1 MIYEVAIFAIFADMD
16 SLRGKIDMR
25 RGQMWLYAVI
35 FVAAGVLFYLR
46 SVPNIPMED
55 NLVFSFVKFN
65 VEDAACDYEPVPI
78 SGVADIMQSLRDMYQ
93 GSNGRMPVHFLVILF
108 MGIIGVET
116 FYVVNSVAFLIVAY
130 LAGVF
135 IFTRRGLTPF
145 RLLATMI
152 VLLYCM
158 PQTESLWFCP
168 AYGINYLWSL
178 GATLLFLLIW
188 RRDSMLCWW
197 QVALLCPL
205 CYLLGWTHEAF
216 VVPVS
221 CALLLAY
228 ATRYRKVKSSAAILA
243 LAYIAGT
250 ATLLSAPAVWSRA
263 DGSVGN
269 FPGLASWTVNAIG
282 GLLTNLPF
290 DLSVAAMLW
299 MLCRHKSDFK
309 HFCSR
314 NFVVL
319 AIMFFATGMV
329 LVLASGFTRGSLALS
344 FFSVVVVLRILAMYV
359 RWEARWY
366 VTASVLALFV
376 IHQSAIAVEARR
388 HYLHYKEMVADFL
401 ASPTGTV
408 VYEPLPVAIPLTQP
422 WVEPWAIDV
431 SSGNIFDRARE
442 KCIMFYYRHP
452 WHKPLRVVPPAEARV
467 LSRPE
472 KFFIPANRVPGTGAF
487 YTVDG
492 IDHLLRRADD
502 DSAENH
508 TFTVRYDFSDG
519 GAGLPL
525 RKRLKYRLYGLP
537 ETETLSSGNF
547 TFGGHEYTAVG
558 KETTLKVAAVD
569 MD

>member
-1 MIYEVAIFAIFADMD
+1 MSEAEYKCDPAAVSSGAIGRNSKLWLYVAIFLV
-16 SLRGKIDMR
+16 S
-25 RGQMWLYAVI
+25 
-35 FVAAGVLFYLR
+35 GVLFYLR
-46 SVPNIPMED
+46 STPNIPMED
-55 NLVFSFVKFN
+55 NLDFSFVKFD
-65 VEDAACDYEPVPI
+65 VEYAACDYEPVPI
-78 SGVADIMQSLRDMYQ
+78 SGVDDIMYSLRDMYN
-93 GSNGRMPVHFLVILF
+93 GSNGRMPVHFLVMLF

-116 FYVVNSVAFLIVAY
+116 FYVVNSVVFLIVAY

-135 IFTRRGLTPF
+135 IFSRRGLTPF

-178 GATLLFLLIW
+178 GGTLLFLLIW
-188 RRDSMLCWW
+188 RRDRMLGWW

-228 ATRYRKVKSSAAILA
+228 AARYRRVKSSAAILA

-250 ATLLSAPAVWSRA
+250 VTLLSAPAVWSRA

-282 GLLTNLPF
+282 GLLSNLPF
-290 DLSVAAMLW
+290 DISVAAMLW
-299 MLCRHKSDFK
+299 MLCRHKSDFRR
-309 HFCSR
+309 FCRR

-319 AIMFFATGMV
+319 AVMFFATGMV
-329 LVLASGFTRGSLALS
+329 FVLASGFTRGSLALS
-344 FFSVVVVLRILAMYV
+344 FFSVVVVLRILVMYV
-359 RWEARWY
+359 RWKARWY
-366 VTASVLALFV
+366 VTASVLAIFV

-388 HYLHYKEMVADFL
+388 HYLYYREMVADFL

-431 SSGNIFDRARE
+431 SSDNIFDRARE
-442 KCIMFYYRHP
+442 KSIMFYYRHP
-452 WHKPLRVVPPAEARV
+452 WHKPLRIVAPAEAQL
-467 LSRPE
+467 LSHPE
-472 KFFIPANRVPGTGAF
+472 PFFVPANRVPGTGGF

-492 IDHLLRRADD
+492 IDHLLRRADG
-502 DSAENH
+502 DSAQEH
-508 TFTVRYDFSDG
+508 TFTATYDFSDG

-525 RKRLKYRLYGLP
+525 RKRLKYRLYGPP
-537 ETETLSSGNF
+537 EPETLSSGTF
-547 TFGGHEYTAVG
+547 TFGGHEYTAVS
-558 KETTLKVAAVD
+558 KEPTLKVAAVD

>member
-1 MIYEVAIFAIFADMD
+1 MSEAEYKCDPAAVSSGAIGRNSKLWLYVAIFLV
-16 SLRGKIDMR
+16 S
-25 RGQMWLYAVI
+25 
-35 FVAAGVLFYLR
+35 GVSFYLR
-46 SVPNIPMED
+46 STPNIPMED
-55 NLVFSFVKFN
+55 NLDFSFVKFD
-65 VEDAACDYEPVPI
+65 VEYAACDYEPVPI
-78 SGVADIMQSLRDMYQ
+78 SGVDDIMYSLRDMYN
-93 GSNGRMPVHFLVILF
+93 GSNGRMPVHFLVMLF

-116 FYVVNSVAFLIVAY
+116 FYVVNSLVFLIVAY
-130 LAGVF
+130 LADVF
-135 IFTRRGLTPF
+135 IFSRHGLTPF
-145 RLLATMI
+145 RLLAIMI

-158 PQTESLWFCP
+158 PQTKSLWFCP

-188 RRDSMLCWW
+188 RRDRMLGWW

-228 ATRYRKVKSSAAILA
+228 AARYRRVKSSAAILA

-250 ATLLSAPAVWSRA
+250 VALLSAPAVWSRA

-282 GLLTNLPF
+282 GLLSNLPF
-290 DLSVAAMLW
+290 DISVAAMLW
-299 MLCRHKSDFK
+299 MICTRKSDFRR
-309 HFCSR
+309 FCRR

-319 AIMFFATGMV
+319 AVMFFATGMV
-329 LVLASGFTRGSLALS
+329 FVLASGFTRGSLALS
-344 FFSVVVVLRILAMYV
+344 FFSVVVVLRILVMYV
-359 RWEARWY
+359 RWKARWY
-366 VTASVLALFV
+366 VTASVLAIFV

-388 HYLHYKEMVADFL
+388 HYLHYREMVADFL

-431 SSGNIFDRARE
+431 SSDNIFDRARE
-442 KCIMFYYRHP
+442 KSIMFYYRHP
-452 WHKPLRVVPPAEARV
+452 WHKPLRIVPPAEAQL

-472 KFFIPANRVPGTGAF
+472 EFFIPANRVPGTGGF

-492 IDHLLRRADD
+492 IDHLLRRADG
-502 DSAENH
+502 DSAQEH
-508 TFTVRYDFSDG
+508 TFTATYDFSDG

-525 RKRLKYRLYGLP
+525 RKRLKYRLYGPP
-537 ETETLSSGNF
+537 EPQPLSSGTF
-547 TFGGHEYTAVG
+547 TFDGHEYTAVS
-558 KETTLKVAAVD
+558 KEPTLKVAAVD

>member
-1 MIYEVAIFAIFADMD
+1 MSEAEYKCDPAAVSTGAIGRNSKLWLYVAIFLV
-16 SLRGKIDMR
+16 S
-25 RGQMWLYAVI
+25 
-35 FVAAGVLFYLR
+35 GVLFYLR
-46 SVPNIPMED
+46 STPNIPMED
-55 NLVFSFVKFN
+55 NLDFSFVKFD
-65 VEDAACDYEPVPI
+65 VEYADCDYEPVPI
-78 SGVADIMQSLRDMYQ
+78 SGVDDIMYSLRDMYN
-93 GSNGRMPVHFLVILF
+93 GSNGRMPVHFLVMLF

-116 FYVVNSVAFLIVAY
+116 FYVVNSLVFLIVSY

-135 IFTRRGLTPF
+135 IFSRRGLTPF

-178 GATLLFLLIW
+178 GSTLLFLLIW
-188 RRDSMLCWW
+188 RRDRALGWW

-205 CYLLGWTHEAF
+205 CYILGWTHEAF

-228 ATRYRKVKSSAAILA
+228 AARYRRVKSSAAILA

-250 ATLLSAPAVWSRA
+250 VALLSAPAVWSRA

-282 GLLTNLPF
+282 GLLSNLPF
-290 DLSVAAMLW
+290 DISVAAMLW
-299 MLCRHKSDFK
+299 MLCRHKSDFRR
-309 HFCSR
+309 FCRR

-319 AIMFFATGMV
+319 AVMFFATGMV

-344 FFSVVVVLRILAMYV
+344 FFSVVVVLRILVMYV
-359 RWEARWY
+359 RWKARWY
-366 VTASVLALFV
+366 VTASVLAIFV

-388 HYLHYKEMVADFL
+388 HYLYYREMVADFL

-431 SSGNIFDRARE
+431 SSDNIFDRARE
-442 KCIMFYYRHP
+442 KSIMFYYRHP
-452 WHKPLRVVPPAEARV
+452 WHKPLRIVAPAEAQL
-467 LSRPE
+467 LSHPE
-472 KFFIPANRVPGTGAF
+472 PFFVPANRVPGTGGF

-492 IDHLLRRADD
+492 IDHLLRRADG
-502 DSAENH
+502 DSAQEH
-508 TFTVRYDFSDG
+508 TFTATYDFSDG

-525 RKRLKYRLYGLP
+525 RKRLKYRLYGPP
-537 ETETLSSGNF
+537 EPETLSSGTF
-547 TFGGHEYTAVG
+547 TFGGHEYTAVS
-558 KETTLKVAAVD
+558 KEPTLKVAAVD

>member
-1 MIYEVAIFAIFADMD
+1 MSEAEYKCDPAAVSSGAIGRNSKLWLYVAIFLV
-16 SLRGKIDMR
+16 S
-25 RGQMWLYAVI
+25 
-35 FVAAGVLFYLR
+35 GVLFYLR
-46 SVPNIPMED
+46 STPNIPMED
-55 NLVFSFVKFN
+55 NLDFSFVKFD
-65 VEDAACDYEPVPI
+65 VEYADCDYEPVPI
-78 SGVADIMQSLRDMYQ
+78 SGVDDIMYSLRDMYN
-93 GSNGRMPVHFLVILF
+93 GSNGRMPVHFLVMLF

-116 FYVVNSVAFLIVAY
+116 FYVVNSVVFLIVAY

-135 IFTRRGLTPF
+135 IFSRRGLTPF

-178 GATLLFLLIW
+178 GGTLLFLLIW
-188 RRDSMLCWW
+188 RRDRMLGWW

-228 ATRYRKVKSSAAILA
+228 AARYRRVKSSAAILA

-250 ATLLSAPAVWSRA
+250 VTLLSAPAVWSRA

-282 GLLTNLPF
+282 GLLSNLPF
-290 DLSVAAMLW
+290 DISVAAMLW
-299 MLCRHKSDFK
+299 MLCRHKSDFRR
-309 HFCSR
+309 FCRR

-319 AIMFFATGMV
+319 AVMFFATGMV
-329 LVLASGFTRGSLALS
+329 FVLASGFTRGSLALS

-359 RWEARWY
+359 RWKARWY
-366 VTASVLALFV
+366 VTASVLAIFV

-388 HYLHYKEMVADFL
+388 HYLHYREMVADFL

-431 SSGNIFDRARE
+431 SSDNIFDRARE
-442 KCIMFYYRHP
+442 KSIMFYYRHP
-452 WHKPLRVVPPAEARV
+452 WHKPLRIVAPAEAQL
-467 LSRPE
+467 LSHPE
-472 KFFIPANRVPGTGAF
+472 PFFVPANRVPGTGGF

-492 IDHLLRRADD
+492 IDHLLRRADG
-502 DSAENH
+502 DSAQEH
-508 TFTVRYDFSDG
+508 TFTATYDFSDD
-519 GAGLPL
+519 GAALPL
-525 RKRLKYRLYGLP
+525 RKRLKYRLYGPP
-537 ETETLSSGNF
+537 EPETLSSGTF
-547 TFGGHEYTAVG
+547 TFGGHEYTAVS
-558 KETTLKVAAVD
+558 KEPTLKVAAVD

>member
-1 MIYEVAIFAIFADMD
+1 MSEAEYKCDPAAVSTGAIGRNSKLWLYVAIFLV
-16 SLRGKIDMR
+16 S
-25 RGQMWLYAVI
+25 
-35 FVAAGVLFYLR
+35 GVSFYLR
-46 SVPNIPMED
+46 STPNIPMED
-55 NLVFSFVKFN
+55 NLDFSFVKFD
-65 VEDAACDYEPVPI
+65 VEYADCDYEPVPI
-78 SGVADIMQSLRDMYQ
+78 SGVDDIMYSLRDMYN
-93 GSNGRMPVHFLVILF
+93 GSNGRMPVHFLVMLF

-116 FYVVNSVAFLIVAY
+116 FYVVNSVVFLIVAY

-135 IFTRRGLTPF
+135 IFSRRGLTPF

-178 GATLLFLLIW
+178 GGTLLFLLIW
-188 RRDSMLCWW
+188 RRDRMLGWW

-228 ATRYRKVKSSAAILA
+228 AARYRRVKSSAAILA

-250 ATLLSAPAVWSRA
+250 VTLLSAPAVWSRA

-282 GLLTNLPF
+282 GLLSNLPF
-290 DLSVAAMLW
+290 DISVAAMLW
-299 MLCRHKSDFK
+299 MLCRHKSDFRR
-309 HFCSR
+309 FCRR

-319 AIMFFATGMV
+319 AVMFFATGMV
-329 LVLASGFTRGSLALS
+329 FVLASGFTRGSLALS
-344 FFSVVVVLRILAMYV
+344 FFSVVVVLRILVMYV
-359 RWEARWY
+359 RWKARWY
-366 VTASVLALFV
+366 VTASVLAIFV

-388 HYLHYKEMVADFL
+388 HYLYYREMVADFL

-431 SSGNIFDRARE
+431 SSDNIFDRARE
-442 KCIMFYYRHP
+442 KSIMFYYRHP
-452 WHKPLRVVPPAEARV
+452 WHKPLRIVAPAEAQL
-467 LSRPE
+467 LSHPE
-472 KFFIPANRVPGTGAF
+472 PFFVPANRVPGTGGF

-492 IDHLLRRADD
+492 IDHLLRRADG
-502 DSAENH
+502 DSAQEH
-508 TFTVRYDFSDG
+508 TFTATYDFSDD
-519 GAGLPL
+519 GAALPL
-525 RKRLKYRLYGLP
+525 RKRLKYRLYGPP
-537 ETETLSSGNF
+537 EPETLSSGTF
-547 TFGGHEYTAVG
+547 TFGGHEYTAVS
-558 KETTLKVAAVD
+558 KEPTLKVAAVD

>member
-1 MIYEVAIFAIFADMD
+1 MSEAEYKCDPAAVSSGAIGRNSKLWLYVAIFLV
-16 SLRGKIDMR
+16 S
-25 RGQMWLYAVI
+25 
-35 FVAAGVLFYLR
+35 GVSFYLR
-46 SVPNIPMED
+46 STPNIPMED
-55 NLVFSFVKFN
+55 NLDFSFVKFD
-65 VEDAACDYEPVPI
+65 VEYAACDYEPVPI
-78 SGVADIMQSLRDMYQ
+78 SGVEDIMYSLRDMYN
-93 GSNGRMPVHFLVILF
+93 GSNGRMPVHFLVMLF

-116 FYVVNSVAFLIVAY
+116 FYVVNSLVFLIVSY

-135 IFTRRGLTPF
+135 IFSRRGLTPF
-145 RLLATMI
+145 RLLSTMI

-188 RRDSMLCWW
+188 RRDRMLGWW

-228 ATRYRKVKSSAAILA
+228 AARYRRVKSSAAILA

-250 ATLLSAPAVWSRA
+250 VTLLSAPAVWSRA

-282 GLLTNLPF
+282 GLLSNLPF
-290 DLSVAAMLW
+290 DISVAAMLW
-299 MLCRHKSDFK
+299 MLCRHKSDFRR
-309 HFCSR
+309 FCRR

-319 AIMFFATGMV
+319 AVMFFATGMV
-329 LVLASGFTRGSLALS
+329 FVLASGFTRGSLALS
-344 FFSVVVVLRILAMYV
+344 FFSVVVVLRILVMYV
-359 RWEARWY
+359 RWKARWY
-366 VTASVLALFV
+366 VTASVLAIFV

-388 HYLHYKEMVADFL
+388 HYLYYREMVADFL

-431 SSGNIFDRARE
+431 SSDNIFDRARE
-442 KCIMFYYRHP
+442 KSIMFYYRHP
-452 WHKPLRVVPPAEARV
+452 WHKPLRIVAPAEAQL
-467 LSRPE
+467 LSHPE
-472 KFFIPANRVPGTGAF
+472 PFFVPANRVPGTGGF

-492 IDHLLRRADD
+492 IDHLLRRADG
-502 DSAENH
+502 DSAQEH
-508 TFTVRYDFSDG
+508 TFTATYDFSDD
-519 GAGLPL
+519 GAALPL
-525 RKRLKYRLYGLP
+525 RKRLKYRLYGPP
-537 ETETLSSGNF
+537 EPETLSSGTF
-547 TFGGHEYTAVG
+547 TFGGHEYTAVS
-558 KETTLKVAAVD
+558 KEPTLKVAAVD

>member
-1 MIYEVAIFAIFADMD
+1 
-16 SLRGKIDMR
+16 
-25 RGQMWLYAVI
+25 
-35 FVAAGVLFYLR
+35 
-46 SVPNIPMED
+46 
-55 NLVFSFVKFN
+55 
-65 VEDAACDYEPVPI
+65 
-78 SGVADIMQSLRDMYQ
+78 
-93 GSNGRMPVHFLVILF
+93 
-108 MGIIGVET
+108 
-116 FYVVNSVAFLIVAY
+116 
-130 LAGVF
+130 
-135 IFTRRGLTPF
+135 
-145 RLLATMI
+145 
-152 VLLYCM
+152 
-158 PQTESLWFCP
+158 
-168 AYGINYLWSL
+168 
-178 GATLLFLLIW
+178 
-188 RRDSMLCWW
+188 MLCWW

-228 ATRYRKVKSSAAILA
+228 AARYRRVKSSAAVLA

-282 GLLTNLPF
+282 GLLSNLPF
-290 DLSVAAMLW
+290 DMSVAAMLW

-309 HFCSR
+309 RFCRR

-319 AIMFFATGMV
+319 AVMFFATGMV
-329 LVLASGFTRGSLALS
+329 FVLASGFTRGSLALS

-359 RWEARWY
+359 RWKARWY
-366 VTASVLALFV
+366 VTASVLAIFV

-388 HYLHYKEMVADFL
+388 HYLHYREMVADFL

-472 KFFIPANRVPGTGAF
+472 EFFIPANRVPGTGGF

-492 IDHLLRRADD
+492 IDHLLRRADG

-508 TFTVRYDFSDG
+508 TFTATYDFSDG
-519 GAGLPL
+519 GAALPL
-525 RKRLKYRLYGLP
+525 RKRLKYRLYGPP
-537 ETETLSSGNF
+537 EPQPLSSGTF
-547 TFGGHEYTAVG
+547 TFGGHEYTAVS
-558 KETTLKVAAVD
+558 KEPTLKVAAVD

>member
-1 MIYEVAIFAIFADMD
+1 MRYEVAIFAIFAGMD

-25 RGQMWLYAVI
+25 RGQMWLYIAI
-35 FVAAGVLFYLR
+35 FVAAGVVFYLR

-55 NLVFSFVKFN
+55 NLDFSFVKFDV
-65 VEDAACDYEPVPI
+65 VEAPYAYEPVPI
-78 SGVADIMQSLRDMYQ
+78 SGIQDIMVSLRDMYQ
-93 GSNGRMPVHFLVILF
+93 GSNGRMPVHFMVMLF
-108 MGIIGVET
+108 MGIVGVET
-116 FYVVNSVAFLIVAY
+116 FYVVNSLVFLIVSY

-145 RLLATMI
+145 KSLATVI

-188 RRDSMLCWW
+188 RRDRMLCWW

-205 CYLLGWTHEAF
+205 CYLLGWSHEAF
-216 VVPVS
+216 DVPVS

-228 ATRYRKVKSSAAILA
+228 AIRYRRVRSSAAILA

-309 HFCSR
+309 RFCRR

-319 AIMFFATGMV
+319 AIIFFATGMV

-359 RWEARWY
+359 RWKARWY

-388 HYLHYKEMVADFL
+388 HYLHYREMVADFL

-408 VYEPLPVAIPLTQP
+408 VYEPLPVAIPLTEP

-431 SSGNIFDRARE
+431 SSGSLFDRARE
-442 KCIMFYYRHP
+442 KSIMYYYRHP
-452 WHKPLRVVPPAEARV
+452 WHKPLRVVPPADARV

-472 KFFIPANRVPGTGAF
+472 DFFIPANRVPGTGEF

-492 IDHLLRRADD
+492 IDHLLRRADG
-502 DSAENH
+502 DSAQEH
-508 TFTVRYDFSDG
+508 TFTVRYDFSDD
-519 GAGLPL
+519 GASLPL
-525 RKRLKYRLYGLP
+525 RKQLKYRLYGLP
-537 ETETLSSGNF
+537 EHESLSSGTF

>member
-1 MIYEVAIFAIFADMD
+1 MSEAEYKCDPAAVSSGAIGRNSKLWLYVAIFLV
-16 SLRGKIDMR
+16 S
-25 RGQMWLYAVI
+25 
-35 FVAAGVLFYLR
+35 GVSFYLR
-46 SVPNIPMED
+46 STPNIPMED
-55 NLVFSFVKFN
+55 NLDFSFVKFD
-65 VEDAACDYEPVPI
+65 VEYADCDYEPVPI
-78 SGVADIMQSLRDMYQ
+78 SGVDDIMYSLRDMYN
-93 GSNGRMPVHFLVILF
+93 GSNGRMPVHFLVMLF

-116 FYVVNSVAFLIVAY
+116 FYVVNSLVFLIVAY
-130 LAGVF
+130 LADVF
-135 IFTRRGLTPF
+135 IFSRHGLTPF
-145 RLLATMI
+145 RLLAIMI

-158 PQTESLWFCP
+158 PQTKSLWFCP

-188 RRDSMLCWW
+188 RRDRMLGWW

-228 ATRYRKVKSSAAILA
+228 AARYRRVKSSAAILA

-250 ATLLSAPAVWSRA
+250 VALLSAPAVWSRA

-282 GLLTNLPF
+282 GLLSNLPF
-290 DLSVAAMLW
+290 DISVAAMLW
-299 MLCRHKSDFK
+299 MICTRKSDFRR
-309 HFCSR
+309 FCRR

-319 AIMFFATGMV
+319 AVMFFATGMV
-329 LVLASGFTRGSLALS
+329 FVLASGFTRGSLALS
-344 FFSVVVVLRILAMYV
+344 FFSVVVVLRILVMYV
-359 RWEARWY
+359 RWKARWY
-366 VTASVLALFV
+366 VTASVLAIFV

-388 HYLHYKEMVADFL
+388 HYLHYREMVADFL

-431 SSGNIFDRARE
+431 SSDNIFDRARE
-442 KCIMFYYRHP
+442 KSIMFYYRHP
-452 WHKPLRVVPPAEARV
+452 WHKPLRIVPPAEAQL

-472 KFFIPANRVPGTGAF
+472 EFFIPANRVPGTGGF

-492 IDHLLRRADD
+492 IDHLLRRADG
-502 DSAENH
+502 DSAQEH
-508 TFTVRYDFSDG
+508 TFTATYDFSDG

-525 RKRLKYRLYGLP
+525 RKRLKYRLYGPP
-537 ETETLSSGNF
+537 EPQPLSSGTF
-547 TFGGHEYTAVG
+547 TFDGHEYTAVS
-558 KETTLKVAAVD
+558 KEPTLKVAAVD

>member
-1 MIYEVAIFAIFADMD
+1 MSEAEYKCDPAAVSSGAIGRNSKLWLYVAIFLV
-16 SLRGKIDMR
+16 S
-25 RGQMWLYAVI
+25 
-35 FVAAGVLFYLR
+35 GVLFYLR
-46 SVPNIPMED
+46 STPNIPMED
-55 NLVFSFVKFN
+55 NLDFSFVKFD
-65 VEDAACDYEPVPI
+65 VEYADCDYEPVPI
-78 SGVADIMQSLRDMYQ
+78 SGVDDIMYSLRDMYN
-93 GSNGRMPVHFLVILF
+93 GSNGRMPVHFLVMLF

-116 FYVVNSVAFLIVAY
+116 FYVVNSVVFLIVAY

-135 IFTRRGLTPF
+135 IFSRRGLTPF

-178 GATLLFLLIW
+178 GGTLLFLLIW
-188 RRDSMLCWW
+188 RRDRMLGWW

-228 ATRYRKVKSSAAILA
+228 AARYRRVKSSAAILA

-250 ATLLSAPAVWSRA
+250 VTLLSAPAVWSRA

-282 GLLTNLPF
+282 GLLSNLPF
-290 DLSVAAMLW
+290 DISVAAMLW
-299 MLCRHKSDFK
+299 MLCRHKSDFRR
-309 HFCSR
+309 FCRR

-319 AIMFFATGMV
+319 AVMFFATGMV
-329 LVLASGFTRGSLALS
+329 FVLASGFTRGSLALS

-359 RWEARWY
+359 RWKARWY
-366 VTASVLALFV
+366 VTASVLAIFV

-388 HYLHYKEMVADFL
+388 HYLYYREMVADFL

-431 SSGNIFDRARE
+431 SSDNIFDRARE
-442 KCIMFYYRHP
+442 KSIMFYYRHP
-452 WHKPLRVVPPAEARV
+452 WHKPLRIVAPAEAQL
-467 LSRPE
+467 LSHPE
-472 KFFIPANRVPGTGAF
+472 PFFVPANRVPGTGGF

-492 IDHLLRRADD
+492 IDHLLRRADG
-502 DSAENH
+502 DSAQEH
-508 TFTVRYDFSDG
+508 TFTATYDFSDD
-519 GAGLPL
+519 GAALPL
-525 RKRLKYRLYGLP
+525 RKRLKYRLYGPP
-537 ETETLSSGNF
+537 EPETLSSGTF
-547 TFGGHEYTAVG
+547 TFGGHEYTAVS
-558 KETTLKVAAVD
+558 KEPTLKVAAVD

>member
-1 MIYEVAIFAIFADMD
+1 MSEAEYKCDPAAVSSGAIGRNSKLWLYVAIFLV
-16 SLRGKIDMR
+16 S
-25 RGQMWLYAVI
+25 
-35 FVAAGVLFYLR
+35 GVLFYLR
-46 SVPNIPMED
+46 STPNIPMED
-55 NLVFSFVKFN
+55 NLDFSFVKFD
-65 VEDAACDYEPVPI
+65 VEYADCDYEPVPI
-78 SGVADIMQSLRDMYQ
+78 SGVDDIMYSLRDMYN
-93 GSNGRMPVHFLVILF
+93 GSNGRMPVHFLVMLF

-116 FYVVNSVAFLIVAY
+116 FYVVNSVVFLIVAY

-135 IFTRRGLTPF
+135 IFSRRGLTPF

-178 GATLLFLLIW
+178 GGTLLFLLIW
-188 RRDSMLCWW
+188 RRDRMLGWW

-228 ATRYRKVKSSAAILA
+228 AARYRRVKSSAAILA

-250 ATLLSAPAVWSRA
+250 VTLLSAPAVWSRA

-282 GLLTNLPF
+282 GLLSNLPF
-290 DLSVAAMLW
+290 DISVAAMLW
-299 MLCRHKSDFK
+299 MLCRHKSDFRR
-309 HFCSR
+309 FCRR

-319 AIMFFATGMV
+319 AVMFFATGMV

-344 FFSVVVVLRILAMYV
+344 FFSVVVVLRILVMYV
-359 RWEARWY
+359 RWKARWY
-366 VTASVLALFV
+366 VTASVLAIFV

-388 HYLHYKEMVADFL
+388 HYLYYREMVADFL

-431 SSGNIFDRARE
+431 SSDNIFDRARE
-442 KCIMFYYRHP
+442 KSIMFYYRHP
-452 WHKPLRVVPPAEARV
+452 WHKPLRIVAPAEAQL
-467 LSRPE
+467 LSHPE
-472 KFFIPANRVPGTGAF
+472 PFFVPANRVPGTGGF

-492 IDHLLRRADD
+492 IDHLLRRADG
-502 DSAENH
+502 DSAQEH
-508 TFTVRYDFSDG
+508 TFTATYDFSDD
-519 GAGLPL
+519 GAALPL
-525 RKRLKYRLYGLP
+525 RKRLKYRLYGPP
-537 ETETLSSGNF
+537 EPETLSSGTF
-547 TFGGHEYTAVG
+547 TFGGHEYTAVS
-558 KETTLKVAAVD
+558 KEPTLKVAAVD

>member
-1 MIYEVAIFAIFADMD
+1 MSEAEYKCDPAAVSSGAIGRN
-16 SLRGKIDMR
+16 SKL
-25 RGQMWLYAVI
+25 WLYVVI
-35 FVAAGVLFYLR
+35 FLVSGVSFYLR
-46 SVPNIPMED
+46 STPNIPMED
-55 NLVFSFVKFN
+55 NLDFSFVKFD
-65 VEDAACDYEPVPI
+65 VEYAACDYEPVPI
-78 SGVADIMQSLRDMYQ
+78 SGVDDIMYSLRDMYN
-93 GSNGRMPVHFLVILF
+93 GSNGRMPVHFLVMLF

-116 FYVVNSVAFLIVAY
+116 FYVVNSLVFLIVSY
-130 LAGVF
+130 LAAVF
-135 IFTRRGLTPF
+135 IFSRRGLTPF
-145 RLLATMI
+145 RLLLMII

-178 GATLLFLLIW
+178 GSTLLFLLIW
-188 RRDSMLCWW
+188 RRDRALGWW

-205 CYLLGWTHEAF
+205 CYILGWTHEAF

-228 ATRYRKVKSSAAILA
+228 AARYRRVKSSAAILA

-250 ATLLSAPAVWSRA
+250 VALLSAPAVWSRA

-282 GLLTNLPF
+282 GLLSNLPF
-290 DLSVAAMLW
+290 DISVAAMLW
-299 MLCRHKSDFK
+299 MLCRHKSDFRR
-309 HFCSR
+309 FCRR

-319 AIMFFATGMV
+319 AVMFFATGMV

-359 RWEARWY
+359 RWKARWY
-366 VTASVLALFV
+366 VTASVLAIFV

-388 HYLHYKEMVADFL
+388 HYLHYREMVADFL

-431 SSGNIFDRARE
+431 SSDNIFDRARE
-442 KCIMFYYRHP
+442 KSIMFYYRHP
-452 WHKPLRVVPPAEARV
+452 WHKPLRIVAPAEAQL
-467 LSRPE
+467 LSHPE
-472 KFFIPANRVPGTGAF
+472 PFFVPANRVPGTGGF

-492 IDHLLRRADD
+492 IDHLLRRADG
-502 DSAENH
+502 DSAQEH
-508 TFTVRYDFSDG
+508 TFTATYDFSDG

-525 RKRLKYRLYGLP
+525 RKRLKYRLYGPP
-537 ETETLSSGNF
+537 EPETLSSGTF
-547 TFGGHEYTAVG
+547 TFGGHEYTAVS
-558 KETTLKVAAVD
+558 KEPTLKVAAVD

>member
-1 MIYEVAIFAIFADMD
+1 MSEAEYKCDPAAVSSGAIGRN
-16 SLRGKIDMR
+16 SKL
-25 RGQMWLYAVI
+25 WLYVVI
-35 FVAAGVLFYLR
+35 FLVSGVSFYLR
-46 SVPNIPMED
+46 STPNIPMED
-55 NLVFSFVKFN
+55 NLDFSFVKFD
-65 VEDAACDYEPVPI
+65 VEYAACDYEPVPI
-78 SGVADIMQSLRDMYQ
+78 SGVDDIMYSLRDMYN
-93 GSNGRMPVHFLVILF
+93 GSNGRMPVHFLVMLF

-116 FYVVNSVAFLIVAY
+116 FYVVNSVVFLIVSY

-135 IFTRRGLTPF
+135 IFSRRGLTPF

-178 GATLLFLLIW
+178 GGTLLFLLIW
-188 RRDSMLCWW
+188 RRDRMLGWW

-228 ATRYRKVKSSAAILA
+228 AARYRRVKSSAAILA

-250 ATLLSAPAVWSRA
+250 VTLLSAPAVWSRA

-282 GLLTNLPF
+282 GLLSNLPF
-290 DLSVAAMLW
+290 DISVAAMLW
-299 MLCRHKSDFK
+299 MLCRHKSDFRR
-309 HFCSR
+309 FCRR

-319 AIMFFATGMV
+319 AVMFFATGMV

-344 FFSVVVVLRILAMYV
+344 FFSVVVVLRILVMYV
-359 RWEARWY
+359 RWKARWY
-366 VTASVLALFV
+366 VTASVLAIFV

-388 HYLHYKEMVADFL
+388 HYLYYREMVADFL

-431 SSGNIFDRARE
+431 SSDNIFDRARE
-442 KCIMFYYRHP
+442 KSIMFYYRHP
-452 WHKPLRVVPPAEARV
+452 WHKPLRIVAPAEAQL
-467 LSRPE
+467 LSHPE
-472 KFFIPANRVPGTGAF
+472 PFFVPANRVPGTGGF

-492 IDHLLRRADD
+492 IDHLLRRADG
-502 DSAENH
+502 DSAQEH
-508 TFTVRYDFSDG
+508 TFTATYDFSDD
-519 GAGLPL
+519 GAALPL
-525 RKRLKYRLYGLP
+525 RKRLKYRLYGPP
-537 ETETLSSGNF
+537 EPETLSSGTF
-547 TFGGHEYTAVG
+547 TFGGHEYTAVS
-558 KETTLKVAAVD
+558 KEPTLKVAAVD

>member
-1 MIYEVAIFAIFADMD
+1 MSEAEYKCDPAAVSSGAIGRNSKLWLYVAIFLV
-16 SLRGKIDMR
+16 S
-25 RGQMWLYAVI
+25 
-35 FVAAGVLFYLR
+35 GVLFYLR
-46 SVPNIPMED
+46 STPNIPMED
-55 NLVFSFVKFN
+55 NLDFSFVKFD
-65 VEDAACDYEPVPI
+65 VEYAACDYEPVPI
-78 SGVADIMQSLRDMYQ
+78 SGVDDIMYSLRDMYN
-93 GSNGRMPVHFLVILF
+93 GSNGRMPVHFLVMLF

-116 FYVVNSVAFLIVAY
+116 FYVVNSLVFLIVSY
-130 LAGVF
+130 LAAVF
-135 IFTRRGLTPF
+135 IFSRRGLTPF
-145 RLLATMI
+145 RLLLMII

-178 GATLLFLLIW
+178 GGTLLFLLIW
-188 RRDSMLCWW
+188 RRDRMLGWW

-228 ATRYRKVKSSAAILA
+228 AARYRRVKSSAAILA

-250 ATLLSAPAVWSRA
+250 VALLSAPAVWSRA

-282 GLLTNLPF
+282 GLLSNLPF
-290 DLSVAAMLW
+290 DISVAAMLW
-299 MLCRHKSDFK
+299 MLCRHKSDFRR
-309 HFCSR
+309 FCRR

-319 AIMFFATGMV
+319 AVMFFATGMV

-359 RWEARWY
+359 RWKARWY
-366 VTASVLALFV
+366 VTASVLAIFV

-388 HYLHYKEMVADFL
+388 HYLHYREMVADFL

-431 SSGNIFDRARE
+431 SSDNIFDRARE
-442 KCIMFYYRHP
+442 KSIMFYYRHP
-452 WHKPLRVVPPAEARV
+452 WHKPLRIVAPAEAQL
-467 LSRPE
+467 LSHPE
-472 KFFIPANRVPGTGAF
+472 PFFVPANRVPGTGGF

-492 IDHLLRRADD
+492 IDHLLRRADG
-502 DSAENH
+502 DSAQEH
-508 TFTVRYDFSDG
+508 TFTATYDFSDG

-525 RKRLKYRLYGLP
+525 RKRLKYRLYGPP
-537 ETETLSSGNF
+537 EPETLSSGTF
-547 TFGGHEYTAVG
+547 TFGGHEYTAVS
-558 KETTLKVAAVD
+558 KEPTLKVAAVD

>member
-1 MIYEVAIFAIFADMD
+1 MSEAEYKCDPAAVSSGAIGRNSKLWLYVAIFLV
-16 SLRGKIDMR
+16 S
-25 RGQMWLYAVI
+25 
-35 FVAAGVLFYLR
+35 GVLFYLR
-46 SVPNIPMED
+46 STPNIPMED
-55 NLVFSFVKFN
+55 NLDFSFVKFD
-65 VEDAACDYEPVPI
+65 VEYADCDYEPVPI
-78 SGVADIMQSLRDMYQ
+78 SGVDDIMYSLRDMYN
-93 GSNGRMPVHFLVILF
+93 GSNGRMPVHFLVMLF

-116 FYVVNSVAFLIVAY
+116 FYVVNSVVFLIVAY

-135 IFTRRGLTPF
+135 IFSRRGLTPF

-178 GATLLFLLIW
+178 GGTLLFLLIW
-188 RRDSMLCWW
+188 RRDRMLGWW

-228 ATRYRKVKSSAAILA
+228 AARYRRVKSSAAILA

-250 ATLLSAPAVWSRA
+250 VTLLSAPAVWSRA

-282 GLLTNLPF
+282 GLLSNLPF
-290 DLSVAAMLW
+290 DISVAAMLW
-299 MLCRHKSDFK
+299 MLCRHKSDFRR
-309 HFCSR
+309 FCRR

-319 AIMFFATGMV
+319 AVMFFATGMV
-329 LVLASGFTRGSLALS
+329 FVLASGFTRGSLALS
-344 FFSVVVVLRILAMYV
+344 FFSVVVVLRILVMYV
-359 RWEARWY
+359 RWKARWY
-366 VTASVLALFV
+366 VTASVLAIFV

-388 HYLHYKEMVADFL
+388 HYLYYREMVADFL

-431 SSGNIFDRARE
+431 SSDNIFDRARE
-442 KCIMFYYRHP
+442 KSIMFYYRHP
-452 WHKPLRVVPPAEARV
+452 WHKPLRIVAPAEAQL
-467 LSRPE
+467 LSHPE
-472 KFFIPANRVPGTGAF
+472 PFFVPANRVPGTGGF

-492 IDHLLRRADD
+492 IDHLLRRADG
-502 DSAENH
+502 DSAQEH
-508 TFTVRYDFSDG
+508 TFTATYDFSDD
-519 GAGLPL
+519 GAALPL
-525 RKRLKYRLYGLP
+525 RKRLKYRLYGPP
-537 ETETLSSGNF
+537 EPETLSSGTF
-547 TFGGHEYTAVG
+547 TFGGHEYTAVS
-558 KETTLKVAAVD
+558 KEPTLKVAAVD

>member
-1 MIYEVAIFAIFADMD
+1 MSEAEYKCDPAAVSSGAIGRNSKLWLYVAIFLV
-16 SLRGKIDMR
+16 S
-25 RGQMWLYAVI
+25 
-35 FVAAGVLFYLR
+35 GVLFYLR
-46 SVPNIPMED
+46 STPNIPMED
-55 NLVFSFVKFN
+55 NLDFSFVKFD
-65 VEDAACDYEPVPI
+65 VEYADCDYEPVPI
-78 SGVADIMQSLRDMYQ
+78 SGVDDIMYSLRDMYN
-93 GSNGRMPVHFLVILF
+93 GSNGRMPVHFLVMLF

-116 FYVVNSVAFLIVAY
+116 FYVVNSVVFLIVAY

-135 IFTRRGLTPF
+135 IFSRRGLTPF

-178 GATLLFLLIW
+178 GGTLLFLLIW
-188 RRDSMLCWW
+188 RRDRMLGWW

-228 ATRYRKVKSSAAILA
+228 AARYRRVKSSAAILA

-250 ATLLSAPAVWSRA
+250 VTLLSAPAVWSRA

-282 GLLTNLPF
+282 GLLSNLPF
-290 DLSVAAMLW
+290 DISVAAMLW
-299 MLCRHKSDFK
+299 MLCRHKSDFRR
-309 HFCSR
+309 FCRR

-319 AIMFFATGMV
+319 AVMFFATGMV
-329 LVLASGFTRGSLALS
+329 FVLASGFTRGSLALS
-344 FFSVVVVLRILAMYV
+344 FFSVVVVLRILVMYV
-359 RWEARWY
+359 RWKARWY
-366 VTASVLALFV
+366 VTASVLAIFV

-388 HYLHYKEMVADFL
+388 HYLHYREMVADFL

-431 SSGNIFDRARE
+431 SSDNIFDRARE
-442 KCIMFYYRHP
+442 KSIMFYYRHP
-452 WHKPLRVVPPAEARV
+452 WHKPLRIVAPAEAQL
-467 LSRPE
+467 LSHPE
-472 KFFIPANRVPGTGAF
+472 PFFVPANRVPGTGGF

-492 IDHLLRRADD
+492 IDHLLRRADG
-502 DSAENH
+502 DSAQEH
-508 TFTVRYDFSDG
+508 TFTATYDFSDD
-519 GAGLPL
+519 GAALPL
-525 RKRLKYRLYGLP
+525 RKRLKYRLYGPP
-537 ETETLSSGNF
+537 EPETLSSGTF
-547 TFGGHEYTAVG
+547 TFGGHEYTAVS
-558 KETTLKVAAVD
+558 KEPTLKVAAVD

>member
-1 MIYEVAIFAIFADMD
+1 MSEAEYKCDPAAVSSGAIGRN
-16 SLRGKIDMR
+16 SKL
-25 RGQMWLYAVI
+25 WLYVVI
-35 FVAAGVLFYLR
+35 FLVSGVSFYLR
-46 SVPNIPMED
+46 STPNIPMED
-55 NLVFSFVKFN
+55 NLDFSFVKFD
-65 VEDAACDYEPVPI
+65 VEYAACDYEPVPI
-78 SGVADIMQSLRDMYQ
+78 SGVDDIMYSLRDMYN
-93 GSNGRMPVHFLVILF
+93 GSNGRMPVHFLVMLF

-116 FYVVNSVAFLIVAY
+116 FYVVNSVVFLIVAY

-135 IFTRRGLTPF
+135 IFSRRGLTPF

-178 GATLLFLLIW
+178 GGTLLFLLIW
-188 RRDSMLCWW
+188 RRDRMLGWW

-228 ATRYRKVKSSAAILA
+228 AARYRRVKSSAAILA

-250 ATLLSAPAVWSRA
+250 VTLLSAPAVWSRA

-282 GLLTNLPF
+282 GLLSNLPF
-290 DLSVAAMLW
+290 DISVAAMLW
-299 MLCRHKSDFK
+299 MLCRHKSDFRR
-309 HFCSR
+309 FCRR

-319 AIMFFATGMV
+319 AVMFFATGMV
-329 LVLASGFTRGSLALS
+329 FVLASGFTRGSLALS
-344 FFSVVVVLRILAMYV
+344 FFSVVVVLRILVMYV
-359 RWEARWY
+359 RWKARWY
-366 VTASVLALFV
+366 VTASVLAIFV

-388 HYLHYKEMVADFL
+388 HYLYYREMVADFL

-431 SSGNIFDRARE
+431 SSDNIFDRARE
-442 KCIMFYYRHP
+442 KSIMFYYRHP
-452 WHKPLRVVPPAEARV
+452 WHKPLRIVAPAEAQL
-467 LSRPE
+467 LSHPE
-472 KFFIPANRVPGTGAF
+472 PFFVPANRVPGTGGF

-492 IDHLLRRADD
+492 IDHLLRRADG
-502 DSAENH
+502 DSAQEH
-508 TFTVRYDFSDG
+508 TFTATYDFSDD
-519 GAGLPL
+519 GAALPL
-525 RKRLKYRLYGLP
+525 RKRLKYRLYGPP
-537 ETETLSSGNF
+537 EPETLSSGTF
-547 TFGGHEYTAVG
+547 TFGGHEYTAVS
-558 KETTLKVAAVD
+558 KEPTLKVAAVD

>member
-1 MIYEVAIFAIFADMD
+1 MSEAEYKCDPAAVSTGAIGRNSKLWLYVAIFLV
-16 SLRGKIDMR
+16 S
-25 RGQMWLYAVI
+25 
-35 FVAAGVLFYLR
+35 GVSFYLR
-46 SVPNIPMED
+46 STPNIPMED
-55 NLVFSFVKFN
+55 NLDFSFVKFD
-65 VEDAACDYEPVPI
+65 VEYAACDYEPVPI
-78 SGVADIMQSLRDMYQ
+78 SGVDDIMYSLRDMYN
-93 GSNGRMPVHFLVILF
+93 GSNGRMPVHFLVMLF

-116 FYVVNSVAFLIVAY
+116 FYVVNSVVFLIVSY

-135 IFTRRGLTPF
+135 IFSRRGLTPF

-178 GATLLFLLIW
+178 GGTLLFLLIW
-188 RRDSMLCWW
+188 RRDRMLGWW

-228 ATRYRKVKSSAAILA
+228 AARYRRVKSSAAILA

-250 ATLLSAPAVWSRA
+250 VTLLSAPAVWSRA

-282 GLLTNLPF
+282 GLLSNLPF
-290 DLSVAAMLW
+290 DISVAAMLW
-299 MLCRHKSDFK
+299 MLCRHKSDFRR
-309 HFCSR
+309 FCRR

-319 AIMFFATGMV
+319 AVMFFATGMV
-329 LVLASGFTRGSLALS
+329 FVLASGFTRGSLALS
-344 FFSVVVVLRILAMYV
+344 FFSVVVVLRILVMYV
-359 RWEARWY
+359 RWKARWY
-366 VTASVLALFV
+366 VTASVLAIFV

-388 HYLHYKEMVADFL
+388 HYLYYREMVADFL

-431 SSGNIFDRARE
+431 SSDNIFDRARE
-442 KCIMFYYRHP
+442 KSIMFYYRHP
-452 WHKPLRVVPPAEARV
+452 WHKPLRIVAPAEAQL
-467 LSRPE
+467 LSHPE
-472 KFFIPANRVPGTGAF
+472 PFFVPANRVPGTGGF

-492 IDHLLRRADD
+492 IDHLLRRADG
-502 DSAENH
+502 DSAQEH
-508 TFTVRYDFSDG
+508 TFTATYDFSDD
-519 GAGLPL
+519 GAALPL
-525 RKRLKYRLYGLP
+525 RKRLKYRLYGSP
-537 ETETLSSGNF
+537 EPETLSSGTF
-547 TFGGHEYTAVG
+547 TFGGHEYTAVS
-558 KETTLKVAAVD
+558 KEPTLKVAAVD